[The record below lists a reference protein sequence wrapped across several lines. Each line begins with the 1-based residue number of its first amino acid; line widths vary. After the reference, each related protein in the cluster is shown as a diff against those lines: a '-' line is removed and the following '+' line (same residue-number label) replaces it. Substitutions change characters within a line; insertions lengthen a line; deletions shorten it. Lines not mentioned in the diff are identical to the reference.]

1 MAEVKYAKAVNRD
14 RKAALAAS
22 TLLLTQQQGYLE
34 AEDGELTCKLTQE
47 RLKPLLPSYNAS
59 LMYDLALPFGP
70 YSVDYTRNGA
80 NLVVA
85 GRQGHIALMQWKKH
99 KLLTEIN
106 VKETVKDVKFLHNE
120 LLFAVAQRK
129 GVFIYDN
136 QGIEVHCLSRHIDP
150 KRLEFL
156 PYHFL
161 MVSANDY
168 GFLKYLD
175 VSTGKQVVEHR
186 WNFQSIG
193 DMKQNPWNAVMC
205 VGDGRGVVS
214 MWSPST
220 GKPLLRIVTHNGPV
234 LGLAID
240 QRGLYMATTGSDT
253 LLKIWDIRNPTDP
266 LFEYRTSSPASA
278 LSMSQT
284 GLLSVS
290 NATQV
295 TIYKDW
301 HVEKQRLPYMR
312 HSTQSAIHD
321 LSFVPLEDFL
331 GIGVESGFSSIS
343 VPGSGWAN
351 FDSYEANPF
360 QTKKQRQEQEVHMLL
375 EKLRPDTIMLN
386 PHEIGVM
393 DKAAPEV
400 IRKEEI
406 EEKAAAQAASKPA
419 KKRKRE
425 EEAIKKHKNS
435 VHDKKTRHKIQE
447 AREVLMKPRVDEVDR
462 VAKEIN
468 MLAAETAELGSL
480 TGLISKRKK
489 LGDK

>member
-1 MAEVKYAKAVNRD
+1 MAEVKFAKAVNKD

-22 TLLLTQQQGYLE
+22 SLLLTQQQGYLE
-34 AEDGELTCKLTQE
+34 AEEGELTSKVTQE

-59 LMYDLALPFGP
+59 LMYDLSLPFGP

-80 NLVVA
+80 NLVMA

-136 QGIEVHCLSRHIDP
+136 QGIEVHCLSKHIDP
-150 KRLEFL
+150 RRLEFL

-161 MVSANDY
+161 LVSANDY

-193 DMKQNPWNAVMC
+193 DMKQNPWNAVIC

-214 MWSPST
+214 MWTPST
-220 GKPLLRIVTHNGPV
+220 GKPLTRLVAHNGPV

-240 QRGLYMATTGSDT
+240 QRGLYMATAGSDT
-253 LLKIWDIRNPTDP
+253 LLKIWDVRNPADP
-266 LFEYRTSSPASA
+266 LFEYRTATLVSSV
-278 LSMSQT
+278 SMSQT
-284 GLLSVS
+284 GLLAVADGCQVSV
-290 NATQV
+290 
-295 TIYKDW
+295 YKDW

-312 HSTQSAIHD
+312 HKTPSATHD
-321 LSFVPLEDFL
+321 LNFVPLEDFL
-331 GIGVESGFSSIS
+331 GIGLEAGFSSIS
-343 VPGSGWAN
+343 IPGSAWAN
-351 FDSYEANPF
+351 YDSYEANPY

-386 PHEIGVM
+386 PHEIGII
-393 DKAAPEV
+393 DKAAAEV
-400 IRKEEI
+400 INKEQM
-406 EEKAAAQAASKPA
+406 EEKAAAQTAGKTK

-425 EEAIKKHKNS
+425 EEVGKKQKTS
-435 VHDKKTRHKIQE
+435 VHDKKTRLKLQE
-447 AREVLMKPRVDEVDR
+447 IRENAMKSRVEEVDR
-462 VAKEIN
+462 VAKDIN
-468 MLAAETAELGSL
+468 LLAAETAPISSVAEF
-480 TGLISKRKK
+480 ISKRRKVGK
-489 LGDK
+489 